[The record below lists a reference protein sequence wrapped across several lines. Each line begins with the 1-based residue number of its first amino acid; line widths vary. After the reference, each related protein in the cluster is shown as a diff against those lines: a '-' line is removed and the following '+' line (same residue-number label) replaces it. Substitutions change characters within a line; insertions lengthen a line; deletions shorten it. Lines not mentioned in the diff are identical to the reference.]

1 MKVVV
6 GLDDSP
12 LGEAALLAGL
22 GQARRGTLHVVT
34 VLGGYDPMK
43 RLEYAAEEQRLDTAG
58 EERTQA
64 QRIADLLGERAAET
78 EVVPHVLVGPPAQE
92 IARVA
97 RSVDADL
104 IVVGTHGRRGV
115 PRLVLGSVAERLV
128 REASCP
134 VLVVREKSWGS
145 EADQIPGS
153 GRT

>member
-12 LGEAALLAGL
+12 LGEAALFAGL
-22 GQARRGTLHVVT
+22 EQARGGELHVVT
-34 VLGGYDPMK
+34 VVGGYDPMK
-43 RLEYAAEEQRLDTAG
+43 RLEYAAEGQRLSLTA
-58 EERTQA
+58 EERA
-64 QRIADLLGERAAET
+64 QQERIAELLGKRAAET
-78 EVVPHVLVGPPAQE
+78 ELVRHVLVGPAAEE

-97 RSVDADL
+97 RSADADL

-115 PRLVLGSVAERLV
+115 KRLVLGSVAERLV

-134 VLVVREKSWGS
+134 VLVIREKSWGS
-145 EADQIPGS
+145 AADQIPGA